1 MNFDMSKNKL
11 TYVFGHG
18 RLEKIINNNYEAKE
32 FFYSYFHFDELSKK
46 IEIVEMLPEKES
58 VHGSKLILRFIDKV
72 LRKISNLPFYF
83 CEIISIKNF
92 DFF

>member
-11 TYVFGHG
+11 TYVFSHG
-18 RLEKIINNNYEAKE
+18 RIEKIISNNYEAKE

-58 VHGSKLILRFIDKV
+58 VKV
-72 LRKISNLPFYF
+72 QN
-83 CEIISIKNF
+83 
-92 DFF
+92 